1 MRSLLLAAVV
11 AAGLPLAAAA
21 QEKSAGDQLDA
32 VLEDVLDAIGLVLQA
47 VPQYELPE
55 VLPNGDIIIRRV
67 QPQEPAEKPDPQPE
81 TPENTDEGV
90 KT

>member
-1 MRSLLLAAVV
+1 MRSLILAAVLI
-11 AAGLPLAAAA
+11 AGLPLAAAA
-21 QEKSAGDQLDA
+21 QEKSAGDQLDE
-32 VLEDVLDAIGLVLQA
+32 VLQDVLDAIGLVLQA

-67 QPQEPAEKPDPQPE
+67 PPLKPPEEKPAEQPK
-81 TPENTDEGV
+81 NNDEGV

>member
-1 MRSLLLAAVV
+1 MRSFVVALMLLASTPALSYD
-11 AAGLPLAAAA
+11 AG
-21 QEKSAGDQLDA
+21 KSPGEQLDG
-32 VLEDVLDAIGLVLQA
+32 VLEDVLGAIGLVLKA

-67 QPQEPAEKPDPQPE
+67 RPEEQSPEKQDKPAENGDK
-81 TPENTDEGV
+81 GV

>member
-1 MRSLLLAAVV
+1 MRALIV
-11 AAGLPLAAAA
+11 AALLTVSAPAWA
-21 QEKSAGDQLDA
+21 QSSADSPMDQLDG
-32 VLEDVLDAIGLVLQA
+32 VMQEVLDAINLMMRA

-67 QPQEPAEKPDPQPE
+67 PKDDLPAEKPEEKPE
-81 TPENTDEGV
+81 EGDSGV

>member
-1 MRSLLLAAVV
+1 MRSLILAAVLV
-11 AAGLPLAAAA
+11 AGMPIAAAA
-21 QEKSAGDQLDA
+21 QDKSAGEHLDEA
-32 VLEDVLDAIGLVLQA
+32 LQDVLDTIGMVLQA

-67 QPQEPAEKPDPQPE
+67 PPLEPPEEKPAEE
-81 TPENTDEGV
+81 PENTDEGV

>member
-1 MRSLLLAAVV
+1 MRQLVFASVIAVSL
-11 AAGLPLAAAA
+11 PAAAFA
-21 QEKSAGDQLDA
+21 GERSAGEQLDE
-32 VLEDVLDAIGLVLQA
+32 VLEDVLDALTLVMRA

-67 QPQEPAEKPDPQPE
+67 QPEGQEKTPPQEPQKDG
-81 TPENTDEGV
+81 DDSV

>member
-1 MRSLLLAAVV
+1 VLI
-11 AAGLPLAAAA
+11 AGLPLAAAA
-21 QEKSAGDQLDA
+21 QEKSTGDQLDE
-32 VLEDVLDAIGLVLQA
+32 VLENVLDAIGMVLQA

-67 QPQEPAEKPDPQPE
+67 PPLEPPEGKPE
-81 TPENTDEGV
+81 EEPENTDEGV